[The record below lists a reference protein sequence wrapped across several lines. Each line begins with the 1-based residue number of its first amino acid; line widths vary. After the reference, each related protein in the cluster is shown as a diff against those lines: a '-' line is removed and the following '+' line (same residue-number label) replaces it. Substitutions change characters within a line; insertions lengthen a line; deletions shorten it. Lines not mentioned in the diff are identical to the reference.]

1 MVDNRYS
8 GVGYE
13 PPFETPSDKD
23 FIEMH
28 IKTLKA
34 EHNRLKAENKR
45 LHEKLAKSRA
55 KRNEYFVALS
65 KIANNPVYGV
75 EVIELVTI
83 AKAALRRRRINESR

>member
-34 EHNRLKAENKR
+34 ERNRFKAENKR

-55 KRNEYFVALS
+55 ERNEYFVALS

-83 AKAALRRRRINESR
+83 AKAALRRNGE